1 LAIIFKK
8 SSHWSQ
14 IFVLVIVFG
23 LFNGLVF
30 LPVLLGLFGPRQ
42 HNHEPLPDAKAVT
55 KDKKLS
61 GEIGAEAV
69 EMKSLVV

>member
-1 LAIIFKK
+1 
-8 SSHWSQ
+8 
-14 IFVLVIVFG
+14 
-23 LFNGLVF
+23 VF